1 MPTCSGTNL
10 NMKLEALRPD
20 AMQQTHEM
28 SYAAV
33 AGETLYYRIGNNSFY
48 SAQFALSSNH
58 DQSR

>member
-1 MPTCSGTNL
+1 
-10 NMKLEALRPD
+10 MKLEALRPD